1 MSPDQSDVGPR
12 LGDVR
17 VGLERASLHGASGV
31 ALQHDVENVL
41 GAVGVSQLLGNKWI
55 LTAEVIFFI

>member
-17 VGLERASLHGASGV
+17 VGLERASLHGAPGV
-31 ALQHDVENVL
+31 ALQHDVEDVL
-41 GAVGVSQLLGNKWI
+41 GAVGVSQLIRNKST
-55 LTAEVIFFI
+55 LNY

>member
-17 VGLERASLHGASGV
+17 VGFERASLHGAPGV
-31 ALQHDVENVL
+31 ALQHDVEDVL
-41 GAVGVSQLLGNKWI
+41 GAVGVVQLRRKRGGMK
-55 LTAEVIFFI
+55 FF

>member
-17 VGLERASLHGASGV
+17 VGIERASLHGAPIV
-31 ALQHDVENVL
+31 ALQHDVEDVL
-41 GAVGVSQLLGNKWI
+41 GAVGVVQLQRNRRDPLI
-55 LTAEVIFFI
+55 LCCYT

>member
-17 VGLERASLHGASGV
+17 VGFERASLHGAPGV
-31 ALQHDVENVL
+31 ALQHDVEDVF
-41 GAVGVSQLLGNKWI
+41 GAVGVVKLLRDQG
-55 LTAEVIFFI
+55 T